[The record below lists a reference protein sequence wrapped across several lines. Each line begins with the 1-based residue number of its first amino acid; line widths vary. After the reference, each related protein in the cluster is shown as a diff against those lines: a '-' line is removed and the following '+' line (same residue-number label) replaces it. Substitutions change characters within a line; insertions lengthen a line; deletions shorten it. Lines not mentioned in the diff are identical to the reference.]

1 MESVGELLGFKN
13 PDDMRDY
20 FRQKSKKM
28 ESKTTTM
35 KEAVGL
41 IKEKDYL
48 AVGGFGLVRIPM
60 AFLHEILKAKIKG
73 LTCAAFTSNLD
84 TDILAAGGVF
94 DKTDVSYAV
103 AFEALGIPKM
113 IRRYFETG
121 SIQTTEW
128 SNGALGWRYK
138 AAAMGLSFLP
148 IRSMLGTDTQLRSAA
163 KEMVCPFSGMKYLA
177 VPALYPDVA
186 VIHVH
191 AADIYGNAY
200 IKGVL
205 IADSDIAKASKKVI
219 ITTERIVPTEFFRNN
234 PEKTTIPFYLVDAVV
249 ESPFGSYP
257 ANMPYE
263 YFLDVEHLRAILDA
277 SKDETTFNKFLEEN
291 IYNCADFYDY
301 IDKNGGLRRIE
312 KLKKIEREM
321 VGGYNG

>member
-1 MESVGELLGFKN
+1 
-13 PDDMRDY
+13 
-20 FRQKSKKM
+20 
-28 ESKTTTM
+28 
-35 KEAVGL
+35 
-41 IKEKDYL
+41 
-48 AVGGFGLVRIPM
+48 
-60 AFLHEILKAKIKG
+60 
-73 LTCAAFTSNLD
+73 
-84 TDILAAGGVF
+84 
-94 DKTDVSYAV
+94 
-103 AFEALGIPKM
+103 
-113 IRRYFETG
+113 
-121 SIQTTEW
+121 
-128 SNGALGWRYK
+128 
-138 AAAMGLSFLP
+138 MGLSFLP